1 MRLSIIATAIIMSTS
16 LSLVGCD
23 SDSDFNNSEA
33 RTAKI
38 SFDPLKKN
46 VSTPNNLLF
55 SGSLDGTINLPDEAD
70 IVATAQYRD
79 ISLVQGALDGW
90 QLSVPFSIPL
100 VYGDKNAS
108 YHAINDIKLDV
119 NSMPEGVLIY
129 KVRASGFADNC
140 GDLPAPPTGG
150 SFKAGQTCSIEGK
163 LLFDRDY
170 TATFSNGAIVVTPL
184 KPFSPATSYMVVV
197 TDQLKDVQG
206 RGVATSTGYQL
217 LSSPIAAGDSQ
228 TVQGLKGLTQFNHF
242 LLANEGMTDT
252 PIYSAVFTTQSVG
265 NVLTTL
271 QKIHGGMAAAGAL
284 KMEALQATGATAADI
299 ADAYLGGSQPS
310 FAAAKYYKTS
320 INAPYYLS
328 DLLTQTAGDMNGWAQ
343 AKSDSPIAI
352 LQLLDPTSTHH
363 NADFAN
369 NASPTGFYQQASLQV
384 ADPSALFG
392 ANTTETAVLLA
403 NSGLTG
409 LTYQVNGETKQVDS
423 AHHLTAFNPIPKILS
438 TATLEVDVYL
448 PDTGL
453 TGLTMPPAG
462 WPVVIFQHGI
472 TTLKETAAAVAAG
485 YVSQGFAVVAIDL
498 PYHGTRGLLKNADGV
513 YGLSAS
519 DSFKSAAPY
528 ANADAQVFANLG
540 SFLSIRENLRQATA
554 DLFSL
559 RAALQANGA
568 PQVNTAPAELDGN
581 KVHFAGQSLGSIVG
595 VPFTALAGQVN
606 IGVPIDYSLISSAL
620 NVPGAGLA
628 GVFQYSPSFG
638 PSVEA
643 GLKTNAGYV
652 GLIAAGL
659 GFKDGNGSTAL
670 EKFAAYQ
677 IAEPVA
683 AKLAIDLNYPAFAE
697 VFGSI
702 AQTVVD
708 GADPLSYAA
717 KYGFTVPTI
726 LHEVVGDGSEGSS
739 DQTIPNTVANKPL
752 IGTEALI
759 ATLGLEGTA
768 TTATGSKVVRFN
780 QGSHG
785 SLIDPTASIDVTVE
799 MQTQLVSYAVSAS
812 AGNATV
818 VVSNNTLTAPAI

>member
-1 MRLSIIATAIIMSTS
+1 MRLSIIATAITISTA
-16 LSLVGCD
+16 LTLVGCD
-23 SDSDFNNSEA
+23 SDSDFNKIEA

-38 SFDPLKKN
+38 SYNPLVGN

-55 SGSLDGTINLPDEAD
+55 SGSLDGTINLPDEAGITEVKD
-70 IVATAQYRD
+70 YQN

-119 NSMPEGVLIY
+119 NSMAEGVLIY
-129 KVRASGFADNC
+129 KVNASGFAGNC
-140 GDLPAPPTGG
+140 GGVPAGV
-150 SFKAGQTCSIEGK
+150 TCNIEGQ
-163 LLFDRDY
+163 LTFGDDY

-206 RGVATSTGYQL
+206 RTVATSAGYQL
-217 LSSPIAAGDSQ
+217 LSSPITVDDSA
-228 TVQGLKGLTQFNHF
+228 TVIGLKTLTKINHD
-242 LLANEGMTDT
+242 LLLGEGMTDT

-265 NVLTTL
+265 NVLTKLKEIYDELATVD
-271 QKIHGGMAAAGAL
+271 GTL
-284 KMEALQATGATAADI
+284 KMEALFDTGATAENI
-299 ADAYLGGSQPS
+299 ADVYLGDSTDS
-310 FAAAKYYKTS
+310 FKAAKYYKTT

-328 DLLTQTAGDMNGWAQ
+328 DLAPLVQTAADMNRWAQ

-352 LQLLDPTSTHH
+352 LQLLKS
-363 NADFAN
+363 NADFASQV
-369 NASPTGFYQQASLQV
+369 SPTSFWAQAGQAIATDPDINPDFDLVDFV
-384 ADPSALFG
+384 AALAAAAAPGGDPDLALG
-392 ANTTETAVLLA
+392 MLEK
-403 NSGLTG
+403 SGLTG
-409 LTYQVNGETKQVDS
+409 LTYQDGGEKKVDL
-423 AHHLTAFNPIPKILS
+423 ARHLTAYNAIPAALS

-448 PDTGL
+448 PDEGL
-453 TGLTMPPAG
+453 TGLTMPADG

-472 TTLKETAAAVAAG
+472 TTLKETAAAIAPSYAAA
-485 YVSQGFAVVAIDL
+485 GFAVVAIDL
-498 PYHGTRGLLKNADGV
+498 PYHGSRGLLKNGDGV

-554 DLFSL
+554 DLFAL
-559 RAALQANGA
+559 RATLQAA
-568 PQVNTAPAELDGN
+568 TAPSQLDGS

-595 VPFTALAGQVN
+595 VPFTALAGVN
-606 IGVPIDYSLISSAL
+606 GTYALKSSAL

-628 GVFQYSPSFG
+628 GIFQYSPSFG
-638 PSVEA
+638 PLVEA

-659 GFKDGNGSTAL
+659 GFKDTDSSTAL
-670 EKFAAYQ
+670 EKFAAYE

-683 AKLAIDLNYPAFAE
+683 AKQAIDVNYPAFAE

-708 GADPLSYAA
+708 GTDPLSYATLGA
-717 KYGFTVPTI
+717 FTVPTI
-726 LHEVVGDGSEGSS
+726 LHEVVGDGSEGSG

-752 IGTEALI
+752 VGTEALI
-759 ATLGLEGTA
+759 ATLGLEGTD
-768 TTATGSKVVRFN
+768 TTAVGSYAVRFN

-785 SLIDPTASIDVTVE
+785 SLISPAASMDVTVE
-799 MQTQLVSYAVSAS
+799 MQTQLVSYAVTAS
-812 AGNATV
+812 AGPATV
-818 VVSNNTLTAPAI
+818 VIGNNTVIAPVM